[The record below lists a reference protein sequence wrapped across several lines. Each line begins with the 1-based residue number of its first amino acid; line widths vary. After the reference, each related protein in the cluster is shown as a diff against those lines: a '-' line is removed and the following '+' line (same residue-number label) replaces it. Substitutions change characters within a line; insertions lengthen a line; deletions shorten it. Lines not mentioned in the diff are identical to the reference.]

1 MQNGTSKPE
10 RDAHGWGRR
19 RCQPPGS
26 GGNGSSLERVV
37 AELNFQ
43 GGVTQSRTQRLQRP
57 RGVTEGVWLARLG
70 RSLERDAAGSST
82 ERGWR
87 ARARNRRLAHVG
99 PVSGSPSRMPTL
111 GHHCT
116 SCFSSVTMLA
126 GSMLSRPV
134 SWFGINVPSMSSLSA
149 R

>member
-10 RDAHGWGRR
+10 RDAHGWGRK

-70 RSLERDAAGSST
+70 RSLERDAAGCEHGAWLEGQGEEPPLGARRACLWFPQPNAHSGAPLSIVFLFSHDVSRIHAQSSCLLV
-82 ERGWR
+82 W
-87 ARARNRRLAHVG
+87 H
-99 PVSGSPSRMPTL
+99 
-111 GHHCT
+111 
-116 SCFSSVTMLA
+116 
-126 GSMLSRPV
+126 
-134 SWFGINVPSMSSLSA
+134 
-149 R
+149 